1 MKRILSIVLTLVLLL
16 TALPLALGVSAAET
30 TWKLVTNISQ
40 LEAGS
45 RVVIVAKDSN
55 VALSTVQNNNNRAQV
70 SITKGTDS
78 TVTINSSVQILTLE
92 AGKVSNSFAFNT
104 GAGYLYAAS
113 SSKNY
118 LRTETTLS
126 DNSSWSITIAADGVA
141 TIKAQGSNTRNWLRH
156 NQSSSLFACYASG
169 QNNICLYVETES
181 GSNEPACEHTGEIA
195 YDKNNEQHWSVC
207 DDCGEEITDTRET
220 HDFSNGNCVCGQEK
234 PESVYDVT
242 KDYYM
247 AATDTDGTVYYFSG
261 ITNGGGNISTDVTKA
276 ITLNIEFDG
285 ISYYI
290 YKMDG
295 QTKSYLKSGDGTQLF
310 SFGNTPCAFSYSSKR
325 DTLYE
330 KEYTR
335 APVVYI
341 NNNNERV
348 NIRAY
353 AEGTDSN
360 FTKNLVVKFVVA
372 PDAVV
377 CTHANE
383 EDGEV
388 ITEATYFK
396 EGLKEIVCADC
407 GEFIRNEAIAC
418 DTAAPVVYTYSY
430 DAAAN
435 ALTINWT
442 YSKAFETD
450 MLKATEVMFNFEL
463 AGYSKDLAIN
473 DAQLGGTVTLTGF
486 NAERLSETLYIG
498 LNVKISDVAN
508 TSKFDEAAVKEFKVA
523 DIANNEKLN
532 TLLDALKADGA
543 DTIVNG
549 QVANTDLLVSNTAKL
564 DVKAATAE
572 LRITASQELVDTLAA
587 LGKEG
592 RTVTLTVKIG
602 DDFTK
607 DIVINDLRKV
617 TIVKI
622 SGLSFE
628 QLNSDISVKLAFDYE
643 ADANDFATDEIVFA
657 CGDMIANADTTVADL
672 FATYMN

>member
-1 MKRILSIVLTLVLLL
+1 MKRILSIILTLVLLL
-16 TALPLALGVSAAET
+16 AVVPMAFSASAET
-30 TWKLVTNISQ
+30 VWTLVTNVNQ
-40 LEAGS
+40 LEAGK
-45 RVVIVAKDSN
+45 RVVIVAAKSN
-55 VALSTVQNNNNRAQV
+55 YAMSTTQNGNNRASV
-70 SITKGTDS
+70 AITKSTDGS
-78 TVTINSSVQILTLE
+78 TVTIGNTVQILTIE
-92 AGKVSNSFAFNT
+92 AGKKANTFAFKANN
-104 GAGYLYAAS
+104 GYLYAAS

-141 TIKAQGSNTRNWLRH
+141 TIKAQGSNTRNWMRF
-156 NQSSSLFACYASG
+156 NASNSPAIFACYSSG
-169 QNNICLYVETES
+169 QTDISLYVETET
-181 GSNEPACEHTGEIA
+181 GGDEPACEHTGETS

-310 SFGNTPCAFSYSSKR
+310 SFGNTPCAFLYSSKR

-442 YSKAFETD
+442 YSKAFEMD
-450 MLKATEVMFNFEL
+450 MLNATEVMFNFEL
-463 AGYSKDLAIN
+463 AGYSKDVAIN

-486 NAERLSETLYIG
+486 NAERVSETLYIG

-508 TSKFDEAAVKEFKVA
+508 TSKFDEAAVQELKAA
-523 DIANNEKLN
+523 DIANDEK
-532 TLLDALKADGA
+532 LDALLEALEADAVVDGKAE
-543 DTIVNG
+543 
-549 QVANTDLLVSNTAKL
+549 NTKWLVSNIAKL
-564 DVKAATAE
+564 DLKAAKAE
-572 LRITASQELVDTLAA
+572 LNVAASQELIDALAA
-587 LGKEG
+587 KGG
-592 RTVTLTVKIG
+592 RTDRAVKLIVKIG

-607 DIVINDLRKV
+607 EIEINDLRKY
-617 TIVKI
+617 TIVTI

-628 QLNSDISVKLAFDYE
+628 QLNGDISVQLVFDYVNDE
-643 ADANDFATDEIVFA
+643 YDFATDEIVFA
-657 CGDMIANADTTVADL
+657 CGDMIADADTAATNAFVA
-672 FATYMN
+672 YMN